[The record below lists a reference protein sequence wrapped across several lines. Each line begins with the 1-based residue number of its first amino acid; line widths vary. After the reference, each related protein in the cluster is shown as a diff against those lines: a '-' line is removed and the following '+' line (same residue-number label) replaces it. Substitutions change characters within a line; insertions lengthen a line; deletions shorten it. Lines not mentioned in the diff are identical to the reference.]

1 METIQYNSCAN
12 DGKCS
17 KAFAR
22 SKVCKAMCNKYAQDN
37 IELVFD
43 HSFKGVG
50 Q

>member
-22 SKVCKAMCNKYAQDN
+22 SEVGKAMCNKYSQGN
-37 IELVFD
+37 IECFN
-43 HSFKGVG
+43 HSYVGVG